1 MTDNVSRETFTGWS
15 DSMGINQSYNWAVN
29 TCNKDKVGY
38 SQAYRNQQRVNGI
51 TYYDCSSFIWYA
63 LKSGGYKVVQANGG
77 SSYPFTT
84 SSMRPV
90 LQALGFQQV
99 PITAEWKPGDI
110 LWRQGHTE
118 MVYNGRVTMGAHS
131 SSYPLAQQVSI
142 NSNPSSPSSWSQCW
156 RDGDGASGLSTS
168 VYVAAAICGN
178 WMAESTLNPGQWEAG
193 PKQGFGLGQW
203 TDNSESTRRTELLKW
218 LSENGY
224 ESNDGDGQL
233 AYFIH
238 EGTWLKNPP
247 ANDFDNLEDFLTS
260 DSTDIS
266 YLTEVFMKGWEGLLN
281 GNLDDRI
288 RYANGYYDYFIAHG
302 NEDTQPWYS
311 EENYDNPASTYME
324 YGSEANLNNALL
336 IYKYLSVGLDEN
348 AQDQSKKGMPLWM
361 YCRWTY

>member
-1 MTDNVSRETFTGWS
+1 
-15 DSMGINQSYNWAVN
+15 MGINQAYNWAVN
-29 TCNKDKVGY
+29 TCNKDNVGY

-99 PITAEWKPGDI
+99 PISAEWKPGDI

-142 NSNPSSPSSWSQCW
+142 NSNPSSPSAWSQCW

-193 PKQGFGLGQW
+193 AKQGFGLGQW
-203 TDNSESTRRTELLKW
+203 TDNSESTRRTELLNW

-247 ANDFDNLEDFLTS
+247 ADDFDSLEDFLTS

-302 NEDTQPWYS
+302 NDDTQPWYS

-324 YGSEANLNNALL
+324 YGSDANLNNALL
-336 IYKYLSVGLDEN
+336 IYRYLSIGLDEN
-348 AQDQSKKGMPLWM
+348 AQDHSKKGMPLWM